1 MVGKARGKILKSVS
15 TLWMDRDTYI
25 CFQKMKNDAMLAAR
39 EWYDNAELEK
49 SLEDSLYCCDIDNER
64 KIQTDE
70 VYGDI
75 ARIFTDDKLISVQEE
90 GNMILHHE
98 SKGGSV
104 NIRIGSGSDCVAGMT
119 WN

>member
-1 MVGKARGKILKSVS
+1 
-15 TLWMDRDTYI
+15 
-25 CFQKMKNDAMLAAR
+25 MLAAR

-49 SLEDSLYCCDIDNER
+49 SLEDSLYLCDIDNER

-75 ARIFTDDKLISVQEE
+75 VRMFTDDKLISVQEE